1 MKEKKVIV
9 ECECGCSILKF
20 VKDEDGYIYIENYS
34 SLFYER
40 QESAFLI
47 LKKKLKF
54 IWFILIGKEFSLYDL
69 VITGKEDIDN
79 FKKQMNEFLLD

>member
-1 MKEKKVIV
+1 MKEKRVIV
-9 ECECGCSILKF
+9 ECECGCSVLRF
-20 VKDEDGYIYIENYS
+20 VKDEDGYIYVESYS

-40 QESAFLI
+40 QESAFSI

-69 VITGKEDIDN
+69 VITGKEDVDN